1 MRELLRNRAF
11 RRELTATLLLGA
23 AFTVL
28 GFLLSREAGAV
39 ALALTA
45 CLLAAQCFFARR
57 RYRAMAR
64 LADEL
69 DRILHGGES
78 FDLDRFSEGE
88 LSILQSELA
97 KLLVALRER
106 SDALKKDKLTLAD
119 SLADISHQLKTPL
132 TSMNLA
138 AAMLAD
144 PDLTP
149 ERRTELVR
157 DLTRQLTRTEWLVS
171 ALLKLSRLDA
181 GTVELQKTTF
191 TAAQLFR
198 AAASPLL
205 IPFEVRGVELIADFS
220 GEETVAGDL
229 PWLAEALGNILK
241 NCLEHTPAGGSVTVT
256 ALEMPL
262 FTELAVTDTG
272 GGIAPEDLPHIF
284 ERFYRGQNAS
294 PDSAGIGLAL
304 ARTILSRSDG
314 ALTAENTSG
323 GARFLLRFYR
333 STV

>member
-11 RRELTATLLLGA
+11 RRELLASLLLGA
-23 AFTVL
+23 AFTLV

-45 CLLAAQCFFARR
+45 CLTAALCFFARR

-78 FDLDRFSEGE
+78 FALDRFSEGE

-149 ERRTELVR
+149 ERRGELVR

-198 AAASPLL
+198 AAASSLL
-205 IPFEVRGVELIADFS
+205 IPFEVRSVELIADFS

-229 PWLAEALGNILK
+229 PWLAEALGNVLK

-256 ALEMPL
+256 ARETPL

-314 ALTAENTSG
+314 ALTAENTPT
-323 GARFLLRFYR
+323 GARFLLRFYH